1 MTQLEDIRVGASVSA
16 LHGREAL
23 LDCGLFDFEA
33 FGLEGAVSWQ
43 SRFAIGERC

>member
-1 MTQLEDIRVGASVSA
+1 MTPLDNIRAGASVSA

-23 LDCGLFDFEA
+23 LDCGLIDFEA

-43 SRFAIGERC
+43 SRFAIGEKC